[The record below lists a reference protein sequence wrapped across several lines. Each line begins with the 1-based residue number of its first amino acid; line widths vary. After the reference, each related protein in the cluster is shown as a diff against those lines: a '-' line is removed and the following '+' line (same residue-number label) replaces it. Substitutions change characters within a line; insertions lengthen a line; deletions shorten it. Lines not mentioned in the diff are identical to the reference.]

1 MEYHYIYASQKYQVN
16 IRNQEMISRAPERT
30 RHDTMIKWFLH
41 DTCIAVIAE
50 RHPCGHNDPVVR
62 RIESN
67 LKGVKELVDL

>member
-1 MEYHYIYASQKYQVN
+1 
-16 IRNQEMISRAPERT
+16 MISRAPERT